1 MSALSKLYLILALV
15 ESAIASHV
23 LSGGA
28 EPQIPALNSY
38 YYDVLIGIGI
48 NIILAVGLNL
58 VNGYTGQF
66 SLGHAGFMA
75 AGAYGSSWLTVSFG
89 YSMSSSGF
97 ASTTFFLLA

>member
-1 MSALSKLYLILALV
+1 MAQRPKLFLILAV
-15 ESAIASHV
+15 VAAAIASHV

-28 EPQIPALNSY
+28 EPSIPALNPY

-75 AGAYGSSWLTVSFG
+75 AGAYLAAAVTVFGGPKFLGADGGSD
-89 YSMSSSGF
+89 
-97 ASTTFFLLA
+97 